1 MSFLFDESIAVETFD
16 CLHRDCG
23 VECAWSPR
31 GRRSGPGVM
40 LCGAVQSLGLNNWIR
55 HENVGK
61 HYYTWTICWEHQHP
75 TTAATVTSWYV
86 KSTLVVNMSGKVDL
100 LKTLEGTTTL
110 LMWLWPVRM
119 VSWWKLTRWSLLG
132 RTGIITSTP
141 PTSTLMTSTPTS
153 SSHSHFIAYLEWSG
167 GLEGV
172 CGCGVLHTRYLSQTP
187 QTASV

>member
-1 MSFLFDESIAVETFD
+1 MSCLFDESIAVETFD

-86 KSTLVVNMSGKVDL
+86 KSVKNMIISRIILFVHHGCMSNHLMSILHCHKPTYRVHPSINLESIGQSKVAFFLL
-100 LKTLEGTTTL
+100 LKVWTLCQWENQFGCEFDGQTTSG
-110 LMWLWPVRM
+110 PVSTAE
-119 VSWWKLTRWSLLG
+119 VQQ
-132 RTGIITSTP
+132 TSMFVP
-141 PTSTLMTSTPTS
+141 NFFLFS
-153 SSHSHFIAYLEWSG
+153 
-167 GLEGV
+167 
-172 CGCGVLHTRYLSQTP
+172 
-187 QTASV
+187 